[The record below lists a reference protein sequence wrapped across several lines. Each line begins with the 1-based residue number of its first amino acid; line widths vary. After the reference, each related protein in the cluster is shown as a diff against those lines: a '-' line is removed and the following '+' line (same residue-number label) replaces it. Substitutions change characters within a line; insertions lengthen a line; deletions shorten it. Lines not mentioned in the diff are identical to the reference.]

1 MTPAALHVEDSGGSG
16 EAVIL
21 AHAIGCD
28 ARMWEDVAP
37 RLASRYRVLRMDAR
51 GHGKSPVTPRPYS
64 LNGLAADFAAALDRL
79 GVRRVHWVG
88 LSMGGMIGQA
98 FALRHGDRLGRLVL
112 ANTTS
117 SYGPEGKP
125 NWQKRIQLVEQGG
138 LAAIRDMV
146 EQRYFSEDFRRDH
159 SDVVAKVMERFMSTP
174 PQGYLGCC
182 DAIAE
187 LDFSRDLARIGHR
200 TLAIAGDQ
208 DVGTPPAMSEA
219 IAAKIPGAKLAVL
232 KGAAHLSAAEKP
244 DQFSQLVEEFLGAH

>member
-16 EAVIL
+16 EAVVL

-28 ARMWEDVAP
+28 TRMWEDVAP
-37 RLASRYRVLRMDAR
+37 RLASRYRVLRLDAR
-51 GHGKSPVTPRPYS
+51 GHGKSPVTARPYS
-64 LNGLAADFAAALDRL
+64 LAGLAADFAAALDRRN
-79 GVRRVHWVG
+79 VRRAHWVG

-117 SYGPEGKP
+117 SYGPEGRP
-125 NWQKRIQLVEQGG
+125 NWDKRIQLVERGG

-146 EQRYFSEDFRRDH
+146 EQRYFSDDFRRDH
-159 SDVVAKVMERFMSTP
+159 PHAVAKVMGRFMETSAE
-174 PQGYLGCC
+174 GYLGCC
-182 DAIAE
+182 DAIAD

-200 TLAIAGDQ
+200 TLVIAGDQ

-219 IAAKIPGAKLAVL
+219 IVAKIPGSRLVIM

-244 DQFSQLVEEFLGAH
+244 EEFSRLVMDFLAAP

>member
-1 MTPAALHVEDSGGSG
+1 MTPATLHVEDSGGSG

-28 ARMWEDVAP
+28 GRMWEDVAP
-37 RLASRYRVLRMDAR
+37 RLAERYRVLRIDAR

-64 LNGLAADFAAALDRL
+64 LAGLAADFAAALDRL
-79 GVRRVHWVG
+79 GIQRAHWVG

-159 SDVVAKVMERFMSTP
+159 ADIVAKVMGRFMETP
-174 PQGYLGCC
+174 AQGYLGCC

-219 IAAKIPGAKLAVL
+219 IVSKVPGAKLAIIQ
-232 KGAAHLSAAEKP
+232 GAAHLSAAEKP
-244 DQFSQLVEEFLGAH
+244 QEFSRLVLDFLAA

>member
-1 MTPAALHVEDSGGSG
+1 VTPATLHIEDSGGSG

-28 ARMWEDVAP
+28 GRMWEDVAP
-37 RLASRYRVLRMDAR
+37 RLAERYRVLRIDAR

-64 LNGLAADFAAALDRL
+64 LAGLAADFAAALDRL
-79 GVRRVHWVG
+79 GIQRAHWVG

-159 SDVVAKVMERFMSTP
+159 ADIVAKVMGRFMETP
-174 PQGYLGCC
+174 AQGYLGCC

-219 IAAKIPGAKLAVL
+219 IVSKVPGARLAIIQ
-232 KGAAHLSAAEKP
+232 GAAHLSAAEKP
-244 DQFSQLVEEFLGAH
+244 QEFSRLVLDFLAA

>member
-1 MTPAALHVEDSGGSG
+1 MTPAALRVEDSGGSG
-16 EAVIL
+16 EALIL

-28 ARMWEDVAP
+28 ARMWEEVAP
-37 RLASRYRVLRMDAR
+37 RLASRYRVLRVDAR
-51 GHGKSPVTPRPYS
+51 GHGGSPVTPRPYS
-64 LNGLAADFAAALDRL
+64 LGGLAADFAAVLDRL
-79 GVRRVHWVG
+79 GVQRAHWVG

-98 FALRHGDRLGRLVL
+98 FALRHGERLGRLVL

-146 EQRYFSEDFRRDH
+146 EQRYFSEGFRREH
-159 SDVVAKVMERFMSTP
+159 PQVVAKVMGRFMETA

-182 DAIAE
+182 DAIAD
-187 LDFSRDLARIGHR
+187 LDFSRDVARIGHR
-200 TLAIAGDQ
+200 TLVIAGDE

-219 IAAKIPGAKLAVL
+219 IVARIPGSKLAVM

-244 DQFSQLVEEFLGAH
+244 EEFSRLVLDFLAAH

>member
-1 MTPAALHVEDSGGSG
+1 VIPATLHVEDSGGSG
-16 EAVIL
+16 DAIVL
-21 AHAIGCD
+21 AHAIGLD
-28 ARMWEDVAP
+28 SRMWEDVAP
-37 RLASRYRVLRMDAR
+37 RLASRYRVLRVDTR
-51 GHGKSPVTPRPYS
+51 GHGKSLVTPRPYS
-64 LNGLAADFAAALDRL
+64 LAGLAADFAAVLDRL
-79 GVRRVHWVG
+79 GVRRAHWLG

-138 LAAIRDMV
+138 LDAIREMV
-146 EQRYFSEDFRRDH
+146 EQRYFSEAFRRDH
-159 SDVVAKVMERFMSTP
+159 ADVVSKVMGRFMETP
-174 PQGYLGCC
+174 AEGYLACC

-200 TLAIAGDQ
+200 TLVIAGDE

-219 IAAKIPGAKLAVL
+219 IVAKIPGSKLAVIR
-232 KGAAHLSAAEKP
+232 GASHLSAAEKP
-244 DQFSQLVEEFLGAH
+244 EEFSRLVLEFLAAP

>member
-1 MTPAALHVEDSGGSG
+1 MIPATLHVEDSGGSG
-16 EAVIL
+16 EVVVL

-28 ARMWEDVAP
+28 GRMWEDVAP
-37 RLASRYRVLRMDAR
+37 RLAQRYRVLRIDAR

-64 LNGLAADFAAALDRL
+64 LGGLAADYAAVLDRL
-79 GVRRVHWVG
+79 GIRRAHWVG

-117 SYGPEGKP
+117 SYGPEGRP

-146 EQRYFSEDFRRDH
+146 EQRYFSDDFRRDH
-159 SDVVAKVMERFMSTP
+159 ADVVAKIMGRFMETP
-174 PQGYLGCC
+174 AQGYLGCC

-200 TLAIAGDQ
+200 TLAIAGDL
-208 DVGTPPAMSEA
+208 DAGTPPAMSEA
-219 IAAKIPGAKLAVL
+219 IVAKIPGAKLAL
-232 KGAAHLSAAEKP
+232 IKGASHLSAAEKP
-244 DQFSQLVEEFLGAH
+244 HEFASLVLDFLAAP

>member
-1 MTPAALHVEDSGGSG
+1 
-16 EAVIL
+16 
-21 AHAIGCD
+21 
-28 ARMWEDVAP
+28 
-37 RLASRYRVLRMDAR
+37 
-51 GHGKSPVTPRPYS
+51 
-64 LNGLAADFAAALDRL
+64 
-79 GVRRVHWVG
+79 
-88 LSMGGMIGQA
+88 
-98 FALRHGDRLGRLVL
+98 VL

-159 SDVVAKVMERFMSTP
+159 ADIVAKVMGRFMETP
-174 PQGYLGCC
+174 AQGYLGCC

-219 IAAKIPGAKLAVL
+219 IVSKVPGAKLAIIQ
-232 KGAAHLSAAEKP
+232 GAAHLSAAEKP
-244 DQFSQLVEEFLGAH
+244 QEFSRLVLDFLAA

>member
-1 MTPAALHVEDSGGSG
+1 VTPATLHVEDSGGSG

-28 ARMWEDVAP
+28 GRMWEDVAP
-37 RLASRYRVLRMDAR
+37 RLAERYRVLRIDAR

-64 LNGLAADFAAALDRL
+64 LAGLAADFAAALDRL
-79 GVRRVHWVG
+79 GIQRAHWVG

-159 SDVVAKVMERFMSTP
+159 ADIVAKVMGRFMETP
-174 PQGYLGCC
+174 AQGYLGCC

-219 IAAKIPGAKLAVL
+219 IVSKVPGAKLAIIQ
-232 KGAAHLSAAEKP
+232 GAAHLSAAEKP
-244 DQFSQLVEEFLGAH
+244 QEFSRLVLDFLAA